1 MKSVDGL
8 LRDLSRICGCME
20 ISDLRFE
27 PYRTRA
33 KVVLEYDSSFSLRY
47 SPEQLMEAKE
57 YVCS

>member
-33 KVVLEYDSSFSLRY
+33 KAVLEYDSSFSLR
-47 SPEQLMEAKE
+47 
-57 YVCS
+57 

>member
-33 KVVLEYDSSFSLRY
+33 KDVLEKDSRFAVWY
-47 SPEQLMEAKE
+47 SKEQLQEARE
-57 YVCS
+57 YVCG